1 MEVKAVTKFVRVQPR
16 KVRIVADEVR
26 GKSAVYTA
34 HQLMFH
40 PSKAAVHLRKTLI
53 SAIHNAVNNHGMP
66 VNELKIARIMID
78 EGPRMKRLDARAMG
92 RGYRILKKTSHIT
105 VIVDQADPTLEVK
118 PHGTKAKPRPTFA
131 APKKKG
137 SAKKGAKA
145 EETNVAEAAPVEE
158 VAAPVEA
165 EAATAEP
172 VEAQPVTESDAPEE
186 AGSASPVEE
195 QNETTPQAEGATGE
209 TDEKKGDE

>member
-40 PSKAAVHLRKTLI
+40 PSKAAFHLRKTLI
-53 SAIHNAVNNHGMP
+53 SAIHNAVNNHGLS
-66 VNELKIARIMID
+66 VNDLKISRIMID
-78 EGPRMKRLDARAMG
+78 EGPRMKRLEQRAMG
-92 RGYRILKKTSHIT
+92 RGYRILKKMSHIT
-105 VIVDQADPTLEVK
+105 VIVDEAEPALEVK

-137 SAKKGAKA
+137 GAKREA
-145 EETNVAEAAPVEE
+145 KVEETPVAEAAPVE
-158 VAAPVEA
+158 AD
-165 EAATAEP
+165 AATPEP
-172 VEAQPVTESDAPEE
+172 VEAQPVTEADAPEE
-186 AGSASPVEE
+186 AGSAQPVEE
-195 QNETTPQAEGATGE
+195 QIETTPEAEGATGE
-209 TDEKKGDE
+209 AEEKKGDE